1 MSRDYYAGRRAAAEA
16 MYPRI
21 TGNRTPAA
29 TYYPSAREGYTVRQ
43 SHGGGW
49 VLEFDGGMNVEYHDT
64 LGAALASIQRMNRAQ
79 A

>member
-21 TGNRTPAA
+21 TGNTV
-29 TYYPSAREGYTVRQ
+29 TNYILSAREGYTVRQ

-49 VLEFDGGMNVEYHDT
+49 VLEVGDDISVEYHDT